1 MASFYSNSSGESYML
16 NQTLVNNNKVYDSSI
31 SLSYPNLLSGHELVE
46 SDAQMYSKEP
56 FINSEQISQYHGL
69 SLTLGSHEEPSMVHH
84 QFHSDLNHYANS
96 SSLCSLLNSENALKN
111 VQYLSFDLSEKTR
124 DASSFIMPS
133 QNFTGT
139 SCNSKYLKA
148 AQDLLDELVSVHKC
162 TKLSEKVHNFDSL
175 ISGQAHVKRDDG
187 VCVDLSPSERND
199 MQNKLTALFSMLDEV
214 DRRYKQ
220 YWHQMQVMSS
230 SFDTVAGSG
239 AALPYTALALR
250 TISRQFRCLRDG
262 IKKQIQA
269 TQRILGGE
277 HDGSSHSQGVLSRLR
292 HVDQQLRQQKSISQ
306 FGGMRQPWRPQ
317 RGLPENAVSVLRAWL
332 FEHFLHPYP
341 KDSEKIVLARE
352 TGLTRSQVA
361 NWFINARV
369 RLWKPMIEEMYKEEF
384 GDAETEARSSPTTQ
398 EVPTFDE
405 LRDEEFRGGSL
416 ISAAEDEN
424 GVFVNFGPSHMDSR
438 HIVNVGDGFFS
449 DKNNASPPKNQVS
462 LALGLQNS
470 EEDSK
475 LIFNGIQP
483 KGNEGDSSSSSV
495 PLDKLEYYYVDPVNN
510 NQSRF
515 GNNTHLMSDFVA

>member
-1 MASFYSNSSGESYML
+1 
-16 NQTLVNNNKVYDSSI
+16 
-31 SLSYPNLLSGHELVE
+31 
-46 SDAQMYSKEP
+46 
-56 FINSEQISQYHGL
+56 
-69 SLTLGSHEEPSMVHH
+69 MVHH

-332 FEHFLHPYP
+332 FEHFLHPYFFWFRIMSHFRALITFFSNSTLIGSLQHNRWELVD
-341 KDSEKIVLARE
+341 KGIL
-352 TGLTRSQVA
+352 VA